1 MSKQA
6 VRKEKEAGP
15 VEPAK
20 ATPSD
25 KVDNEIRLEDLK
37 TEVAQKV
44 KEIQELEKAEAER
57 KAEEERKA
65 EAEAKEK
72 RAKTDKLKDLA
83 QSYEGVGRAYKYY
96 DPVTKTY
103 GLSSDIWK
111 AKQISNGNYEPI
123 WVWYATGEI
132 DHVLSKD
139 ELEEYLP

>member
-37 TEVAQKV
+37 AEVAQKV

-83 QSYEGVGRAYKYY
+83 QSYEGRTCLQVLRSRDENLRAFVGHLEG
-96 DPVTKTY
+96 KT
-103 GLSSDIWK
+103 DFEW
-111 AKQISNGNYEPI
+111 
-123 WVWYATGEI
+123 
-132 DHVLSKD
+132 
-139 ELEEYLP
+139 EL